1 MPHNEAKRLSALR
14 DLVILDTPP
23 EERFDRISAFA
34 AKEFNVPIALVSL
47 VDQDRQWAKSSFGG
61 LDMQES
67 PRDISFCGHAVAMA
81 KTLVVLDA
89 LMDPRFA
96 DNPTVVGQPYIRF
109 YAGALLRPAHFAQVL
124 LIEPDGLL
132 RGTVASVCREL
143 QMVRLQ
149 QATSIAQGE
158 KWMKSNVD
166 HGLLLSLAE
175 GPVAL
180 EFLERLRAGKYRCES
195 DIPVAVMAPS
205 CDAALAARLKELDVR
220 RLLLQPFRLRDVVH
234 TLEQLWPAPEALAA

>member
-1 MPHNEAKRLSALR
+1 MSA
-14 DLVILDTPP
+14 
-23 EERFDRISAFA
+23 
-34 AKEFNVPIALVSL
+34 
-47 VDQDRQWAKSSFGG
+47 
-61 LDMQES
+61 
-67 PRDISFCGHAVAMA
+67 H
-81 KTLVVLDA
+81 
-89 LMDPRFA
+89 
-96 DNPTVVGQPYIRF
+96 
-109 YAGALLRPAHFAQVL
+109 PAHFAQVL

-166 HGLLLSLAE
+166 QGLLLSLAE

-180 EFLERLRAGKYRCES
+180 EFLERLRAGKYRCER